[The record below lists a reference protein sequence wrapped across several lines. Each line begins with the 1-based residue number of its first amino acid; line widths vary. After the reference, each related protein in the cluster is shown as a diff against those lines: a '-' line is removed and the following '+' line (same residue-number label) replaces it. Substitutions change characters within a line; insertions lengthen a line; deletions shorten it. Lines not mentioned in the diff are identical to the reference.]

1 MVSLLVVLALAG
13 SAVAQNQSASVSLVL
28 ENPPQAQEI
37 TAGESVDLGVDVN
50 LTVSGISCTQSV
62 PLPMNVTAALSGS
75 FPDNAS
81 HTATPGALEFTV
93 PQGAHNSE
101 TSGTPLEEQGGPYNE
116 VQTGTVSLETASGIR
131 QGYTVNVE
139 LVAETPGATSEG
151 CVPMEI
157 PATTSDPVSVP
168 VQVAADNPPDPGDD
182 DGDELEG
189 SPPGSNGTEN
199 TTSPP
204 DEENGSPVP
213 WFLAPLAAAG
223 AAIAARRND

>member
-37 TAGESVDLGVDVN
+37 TAGESVDLGIDVN
-50 LTVSGISCTQSV
+50 LTVSGISCSQSV
-62 PLPMNVTAALSGS
+62 PLPTNVTAALSGS
-75 FPDNAS
+75 FPDNAT

-93 PQGAHNSE
+93 PEGAHSSE

-116 VQTGTVSLETASGIR
+116 VQTGTVSLDTAPGIR
-131 QGYTVNVE
+131 RGYTVNVE
-139 LVAETPGATSEG
+139 LVAETPGATSEA
-151 CVPMEI
+151 CLPMEI
-157 PATTSDPVSVP
+157 PATTSDPVAVP
-168 VQVAADNPPDPGDD
+168 VQIAADNPPDPGDD
-182 DGDELEG
+182 GDELQG

-204 DEENGSPVP
+204 GEENGSPVP
-213 WFLAPLAAAG
+213 WVLTPLAAAG
-223 AAIAARRND
+223 AALAARRRD